1 MKLGNYISDKLT
13 SSPLAYQIQLT
24 AHDLLD
30 INNFCCF
37 VSAHQNLWILN
48 QTRYDRSTDFTL

>member
-1 MKLGNYISDKLT
+1 MKLGNYISAKLT
-13 SSPLAYQIQLT
+13 SPPLAYQLQLKT
-24 AHDLLD
+24 HDLLD

-48 QTRYDRSTDFTL
+48 HSRYDKRTTI